1 MITESN
7 QDFYNCE
14 ANGASTGCQMT
25 SVGFHGWIDWEKLD
39 RLIEQVGSD
48 VDRSHFIPA
57 VDDARAHL
65 ELVFHG
71 FLSSEPGRSSIQM
84 FLNESPIEPFDPFQL
99 KLPGSQDFPHCFIRQ
114 KLTPR
119 LLPSNSGH
127 CRDLLVS
134 LGF

>member
-1 MITESN
+1 VITESN

-14 ANGASTGCQMT
+14 ANGASTGFQMT
-25 SVGFHGWIDWEKLD
+25 SVGFHGSIDWEKLD

-48 VDRSHFIPA
+48 VDRSPFIPA
-57 VDDARAHL
+57 VDDVLAHL
-65 ELVFHG
+65 ELVFHR
-71 FLSSEPGRSSIQM
+71 FFSSEPGRSCIQM
-84 FLNESPIEPFDPFQL
+84 FLNKRPIKPFDPFQL
-99 KLPGSQDFPHCFIRQ
+99 KLPGSQDFPHCFIRR

-127 CRDLLVS
+127 RRDLLVF

>member
-1 MITESN
+1 MRGQWSKYRIPDDVSRIP
-7 QDFYNCE
+7 
-14 ANGASTGCQMT
+14 
-25 SVGFHGWIDWEKLD
+25 WIDWLGETGTLLVWEKLD

-65 ELVFHG
+65 ELVFHR

-127 CRDLLVS
+127 RRDLLVF

>member
-1 MITESN
+1 MRGQWSKHRIPDDVSRIP
-7 QDFYNCE
+7 
-14 ANGASTGCQMT
+14 
-25 SVGFHGWIDWEKLD
+25 WIDWLGETGTLLVWEKLD

-57 VDDARAHL
+57 VDDALANL
-65 ELVFHG
+65 ELVFHR

-84 FLNESPIEPFDPFQL
+84 FLNERPIEPFDPFQL
-99 KLPGSQDFPHCFIRQ
+99 KLPGSQDFPHCFIRR

-119 LLPSNSGH
+119 LLPSNLGH
-127 CRDLLVS
+127 CRDLLVF